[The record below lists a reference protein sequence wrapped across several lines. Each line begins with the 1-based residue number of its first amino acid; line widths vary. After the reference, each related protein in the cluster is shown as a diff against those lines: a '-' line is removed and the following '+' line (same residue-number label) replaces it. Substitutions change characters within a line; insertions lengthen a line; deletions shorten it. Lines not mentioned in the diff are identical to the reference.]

1 MKTDQTPT
9 RSPQQAQGEKP
20 VSKKASFSLLM
31 STVTIVLGMLVVAA
45 LYYYNTNT
53 HITP

>member
-1 MKTDQTPT
+1 MKTDQTSKLS
-9 RSPQQAQGEKP
+9 SPQTKGEKP
-20 VSKKASFSLLM
+20 VSKKASFSLVM
-31 STVTIVLGMLVVAA
+31 STVAIVLGMLVVAA